1 LKERR
6 VKGVETSEH
15 QTVALPMDAIKL
27 AIQKGNKAAMRQ
39 LLEELQPYD
48 LGQIFFRLNGVYR
61 RQLLD
66 FLSPE
71 KIAELVEEV
80 EKTEQLEI
88 LSALPPEKL
97 SRVLN
102 RVPSDEMA
110 DLLEGLEE
118 QKVQTLLK
126 KMEQAEAD
134 KVRALLDY
142 PGDTAGGKMT
152 TEYISVYD
160 HYTVEEAIQYLRQE
174 APTAETVYYIYVID
188 GDDRL
193 VGVVSLRELLIAQP
207 DVPVREIMYERV
219 ISVPADMDQEEVA
232 AILGR
237 YDFLAIPVVDDEN
250 RLLGII
256 TVDDILDVLIE
267 EAQEDI
273 AKLSAVSRAEKE
285 VLASPLASARRRIPW
300 LMLLLFIGVLTS
312 KLVGFFE
319 DTISRLTA
327 LAFFMPMVAGMTGN
341 TGTQSLAM
349 VIRGIASGE
358 LTRDKYGRFILQQ
371 ASVGLI
377 IGAVCSLLI
386 VGVLY
391 GMEND
396 LRLGIVVGFSLLLT
410 LLIGTIAGTVIP
422 LLLHFLKVDPAVAS
436 GPLITTLSDVFS
448 LVVYFGIATLCL
460 NFLL

>member
-1 LKERR
+1 
-6 VKGVETSEH
+6 
-15 QTVALPMDAIKL
+15 
-27 AIQKGNKAAMRQ
+27 
-39 LLEELQPYD
+39 
-48 LGQIFFRLNGVYR
+48 
-61 RQLLD
+61 
-66 FLSPE
+66 
-71 KIAELVEEV
+71 
-80 EKTEQLEI
+80 
-88 LSALPPEKL
+88 
-97 SRVLN
+97 
-102 RVPSDEMA
+102 
-110 DLLEGLEE
+110 
-118 QKVQTLLK
+118 
-126 KMEQAEAD
+126 
-134 KVRALLDY
+134 
-142 PGDTAGGKMT
+142 
-152 TEYISVYD
+152 
-160 HYTVEEAIQYLRQE
+160 
-174 APTAETVYYIYVID
+174 
-188 GDDRL
+188 DRL
-193 VGVVSLRELLIAQP
+193 GGVVPLRAPLIARP
-207 DVPVREIMYERV
+207 AVPVREILYGRA
-219 ISVPADMDQEEVA
+219 IAVPAGMSPEAVA

-237 YDFLAIPVVDDEN
+237 YAVLAAPVGGEAT

-256 TVDDILDVLIE
+256 TVEDRLDVLIE

-273 AKLSAVSRAEKE
+273 AKLPAVSGAEKE

-341 TGTQSLAM
+341 TGTQSLAL

-377 IGAVCSLLI
+377 IGTVCSLLI

-422 LLLHFLKVDPAVAS
+422 LLL
-436 GPLITTLSDVFS
+436 
-448 LVVYFGIATLCL
+448 
-460 NFLL
+460 

>member
-1 LKERR
+1 M
-6 VKGVETSEH
+6 ETSEH
-15 QTVALPMDAIKL
+15 QTVELPLDSIKL
-27 AIQKGNKAAMRQ
+27 AIQKRNKPAMRQ

-61 RQLLD
+61 RQFLE

-71 KIAELVEEV
+71 EIADLVEEL
-80 EKTEQLEI
+80 EKTEQLDI
-88 LSALPPEKL
+88 LAALPPEKL

-102 RVPSDEMA
+102 RMSSDDMA
-110 DLLEGLEE
+110 DLLGGLEE
-118 QKVQTLLK
+118 QKAQTLLK
-126 KMEQAEAD
+126 KMERAEAD

-142 PGDTAGGKMT
+142 PQDTAGGKMT

-160 HYTVEEAIQYLRQE
+160 HYTVDEAIQYLRQE

-219 ISVPADMDQEEVA
+219 IAVPAEMDQEEVA
-232 AILGR
+232 TILGR

-273 AKLSAVSRAEKE
+273 AKLSAVGQAEKG
-285 VLASPLASARRRIPW
+285 VLTSPFVAARRRIPW

-312 KLVGFFE
+312 KLVGYFE
-319 DTISRLTA
+319 DTISKLTA

-341 TGTQSLAM
+341 TGTQSLAL
-349 VIRGIASGE
+349 VIRGISSGE
-358 LTRDKYGRFILQQ
+358 LTRDKYSRFILQQ

-396 LRLGIVVGFSLLLT
+396 LRLGIVVGISLLLT

-422 LLLHFLKVDPAVAS
+422 LLLHWLKVDPAVAS
-436 GPLITTLSDVFS
+436 GSLITTLSDVFS

>member
-1 LKERR
+1 
-6 VKGVETSEH
+6 
-15 QTVALPMDAIKL
+15 
-27 AIQKGNKAAMRQ
+27 
-39 LLEELQPYD
+39 
-48 LGQIFFRLNGVYR
+48 
-61 RQLLD
+61 
-66 FLSPE
+66 
-71 KIAELVEEV
+71 
-80 EKTEQLEI
+80 
-88 LSALPPEKL
+88 
-97 SRVLN
+97 
-102 RVPSDEMA
+102 
-110 DLLEGLEE
+110 
-118 QKVQTLLK
+118 
-126 KMEQAEAD
+126 
-134 KVRALLDY
+134 
-142 PGDTAGGKMT
+142 
-152 TEYISVYD
+152 
-160 HYTVEEAIQYLRQE
+160 
-174 APTAETVYYIYVID
+174 
-188 GDDRL
+188 
-193 VGVVSLRELLIAQP
+193 P

-273 AKLSAVSRAEKE
+273 AKLSTVSRAEKE
-285 VLASPLASARRRIPW
+285 VLASARRRIPW

-341 TGTQSLAM
+341 TGTQSLAL

-377 IGAVCSLLI
+377 IGTVCSLLI

-422 LLLHFLKVDPAVAS
+422 LLL
-436 GPLITTLSDVFS
+436 
-448 LVVYFGIATLCL
+448 
-460 NFLL
+460 